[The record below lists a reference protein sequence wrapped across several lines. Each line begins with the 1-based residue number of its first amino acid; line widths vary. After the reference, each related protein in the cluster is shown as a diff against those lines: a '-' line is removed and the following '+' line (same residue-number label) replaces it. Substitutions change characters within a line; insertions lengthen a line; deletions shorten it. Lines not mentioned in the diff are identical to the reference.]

1 MTEERSNLFIVILK
15 DNLGLDVRFF
25 TTSLIIYFIVP
36 KDLLIFLVF
45 FICYLPWIEA
55 VDVETA
61 EATLATAL
69 LNI

>member
-15 DNLGLDVRFF
+15 YNLGLDVRFF
-25 TTSLIIYFIVP
+25 ATNLIIYIIVL

-45 FICYLPWIEA
+45 FICYLPWIKA

-61 EATLATAL
+61 EAALATAL